1 MRSGTVPHLLAVG
14 LGEASRIAA
23 QEMEYDHAHVKRMSK
38 RLIDGVWSQLDHV
51 ILNGDPVQNYEG
63 DLYF

>member
-23 QEMEYDHAHVKRMSK
+23 QEMEYDHAHVKRLAK
-38 RLIDGVWSQLDHV
+38 RLIDGIWSQLDHV
-51 ILNGDPVQNYEG
+51 ILNGDPTQTYEG
-63 DLYF
+63 K